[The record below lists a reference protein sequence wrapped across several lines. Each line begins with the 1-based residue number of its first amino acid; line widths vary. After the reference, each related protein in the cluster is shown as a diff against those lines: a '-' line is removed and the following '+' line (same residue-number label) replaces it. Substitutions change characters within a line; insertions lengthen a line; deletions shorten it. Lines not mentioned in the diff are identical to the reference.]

1 MTTDARAAEAPPHRP
16 PLDNDAVEQLILA
29 AGGRCESVREV
40 VEDLGAERVCALLAD
55 EVAFRADIPV
65 MDLFDSPLLLRF
77 DITHGGLRAGHV
89 VEAVHG
95 KPVRLYPGSDDRAA
109 MVVEYDLLDLVDD
122 LFGPARDRRAGRRR
136 LVPAFEKAARLR
148 PDLTVPN
155 VTRSAGQAVAAVLAG
170 IDRPGDLGALATRYY
185 SDKWGSLHWFT
196 PHYEHHFADLR
207 DKPVRVLEIGV
218 GGYTTTT
225 FGGGSLRMWRRFF
238 TRGLIYGLDLFDKT
252 VADQPRVKTLIG
264 SQADPGLLAAIAA
277 RHGPFDV
284 IIDDGSHVNAHV
296 LTSFR
301 TLLPH
306 LRPGGRYVIE
316 DLWTAYSPSYGGV
329 TGRTAGPGTSVGLL
343 KELLDGLHHE
353 NHGEP
358 DGTGAQVVGVH
369 VYHNLA
375 VVEKGRN
382 EEGGVPAWCSEPHP
396 GQRTTDADAG
406 EDDRAAG

>member
-1 MTTDARAAEAPPHRP
+1 MTTDARAATEPHRQ
-16 PLDNDAVEQLILA
+16 PLDNDAIEQLILV
-29 AGGRCESVREV
+29 AGGRSASVRTV
-40 VEDLGAERVCALLAD
+40 VEELGAERVCALLAD
-55 EVAFRADIPV
+55 EVSFRADIPV
-65 MDLFDSPLLLRF
+65 MDLFDSPLALQF
-77 DITHGGLRAGHV
+77 DITHGDLRVGHV

-95 KPVRLYPGSDDRAA
+95 EPVRLYPGVSDRAA
-109 MVVEYDLLDLVDD
+109 MVIEYDLLDLVDD
-122 LFGPARDRRAGRRR
+122 LFGPAGGRRAGRRR
-136 LVPAFEKAARLR
+136 LVPAFEKAASPR
-148 PDLTVPN
+148 PDLTMPN
-155 VTRSAGQAVAAVLAG
+155 VTRSAGQAAAAVLAG
-170 IDRPGDLGALATRYY
+170 IDRPADLGALATRYY

-238 TRGLIYGLDLFDKT
+238 TRGLVYGLDLFDKT

-264 SQADPGLLAAIAA
+264 SQADPGRLEAIAT
-277 RHGPFDV
+277 RYGPFDV

-296 LTSFR
+296 LISFR

-329 TGRTAGPGTSVGLL
+329 AGPSAGPGTSVGLL

-353 NHGEP
+353 NHGKP
-358 DGTGAQVVGVH
+358 DGIGAQVVGVH

-382 EEGGVPAWCSEPHP
+382 EEGGVPEWCSEPHP
-396 GQRTTDADAG
+396 GQRSASAQDG
-406 EDDRAAG
+406 GDDRAAD